1 MRRAAAAASCVGS
14 VAGIYYH
21 QTHCHRANARQGVLS
36 AIGDTP
42 LIELTTLSK
51 LTGCK
56 IVAKCEHLN
65 PGGSIKDRA
74 ALQIIEDAE
83 RSGKLVPGYH
93 DTIVEGTG
101 GNTGIGLALVAAAKG
116 YKCVLAM
123 PASLAAEKIQ
133 TMKTLGAEV
142 ILTPGV
148 PFQDPRHYF
157 HVAAG
162 LAHTQRN
169 VFFTNQFENTNN
181 AMAHY
186 KGTAPEIWAQTG
198 GDIDGFICSS
208 GTGGTIGGCTKFL
221 KERKPDVRC
230 YLIDCEGSALHPYV
244 AQGEGY
250 IERGPSP
257 SSGRTIYDGDAV
269 VQYMERSK
277 GSSICEGIGIDR
289 KTANFGMSLLDGAMQ
304 GSDQEAVDMAY
315 YLKEKEG
322 IFVGPSAALNVVGA
336 VKLARHM
343 GPGHTICTVLCDGGD
358 RYRSKIWSEEWLKE
372 KGLVPSRRKQGSLA
386 LSFVGDGNEVKADTF
401 AFATGQ

>member
-1 MRRAAAAASCVGS
+1 MADFSHRQTVPRYKSSRMPSAVVNLCRVTTTPSSKALLGTAVSS
-14 VAGIYYH
+14 V
-21 QTHCHRANARQGVLS
+21 L
-36 AIGDTP
+36 
-42 LIELTTLSK
+42 LLTLLLMLDS
-51 LTGCK
+51 
-56 IVAKCEHLN
+56 
-65 PGGSIKDRA
+65 
-74 ALQIIEDAE
+74 
-83 RSGKLVPGYH
+83 
-93 DTIVEGTG
+93 GTG

-208 GTGGTIGGCTKFL
+208 GTGGTIGGCSKFL

-304 GSDQEAVDMAY
+304 VSDTPPNQTQC
-315 YLKEKEG
+315 
-322 IFVGPSAALNVVGA
+322 SAADRA
-336 VKLARHM
+336 PH
-343 GPGHTICTVLCDGGD
+343 PGLRPGG
-358 RYRSKIWSEEWLKE
+358 
-372 KGLVPSRRKQGSLA
+372 G
-386 LSFVGDGNEVKADTF
+386 
-401 AFATGQ
+401 